1 MHELSVTQGVLDVVL
16 NAAQEAGAERI
27 LAINLV
33 IGDLSSI
40 VDESVQFYF
49 DFLSRETPAE
59 GATLHFRREPGTVIC
74 HTCGHEFAA
83 SVPLKAVCPACAGE
97 RLRVVGGNQFY
108 VESIEVD
115 DDDTS
120 REGHSERE

>member
-1 MHELSVTQGVLDVVL
+1 VLDVVL

-27 LAINLV
+27 RAINLV

-74 HTCGHEFAA
+74 HTCGHEFVA
-83 SVPLKAVCPACAGE
+83 SVPLKGVCPACNGE
-97 RLRVVGGNQFY
+97 RLRVMGGSQFY

-120 REGHSERE
+120 CEGYSERE